1 MSSWERSRYI
11 PWSRAQQ
18 AQTGDPTQEDVDLDT
33 QKERVFRQLAREAA
47 REEDDARRKKKGL
60 VDGDG
65 DVDASA
71 ESSGSAGDGD
81 GDDGGP
87 PAHNTVLG
95 FKSSVPYRFED
106 LLRNVAFGGTIGSI
120 TGSVFGFMDGM
131 KSAGDSSVLKKAS
144 NAAKG
149 RYLLQGTAR
158 SGMIFGGFF
167 GGFHAGK
174 YGVRV
179 LCDPGD
185 YAEMAIAGALGIGAM
200 AARPQTRPSVPY
212 AAMLIAMDAFNT
224 YMREY
229 T

>member
-1 MSSWERSRYI
+1 MSSWERTRYI

-18 AQTGDPTQEDVDLDT
+18 AQTGDPSQEEPDLDT
-33 QKERVFRQLAREAA
+33 QKERIFRQLQREAA
-47 REEDDARRKKKGL
+47 QEDDENRRRKKQQEGGGE
-60 VDGDG
+60 VPESTSSNS
-65 DVDASA
+65 DV
-71 ESSGSAGDGD
+71 SSGS
-81 GDDGGP
+81 DGGT
-87 PAHNTVLG
+87 AHNTVLG
-95 FKSSVPYRFED
+95 FKSTVPYRFED
-106 LLRNVAFGGTIGSI
+106 LLRNVAFGATIGSI

-131 KSAGDSSVLKKAS
+131 KSAGDSSVLKRAS

-158 SGMIFGGFF
+158 SGMVFGGFF
-167 GGFHAGK
+167 GGFHAAK

-185 YAEMAIAGALGIGAM
+185 YTEMAVAGVLGIGAM
-200 AARPQTRPSVPY
+200 FARPQMRPSVPY